1 MEELPTLVQKLTER
15 KAGPGAAGQRSAAE
29 LASPAAEFPG
39 HTPHHDTSRQLAPEC
54 EEFTPLLHRPLGL
67 TMQLAL
73 PYAMWAQGPV
83 LNSVPNGHCVFL
95 LFHLKPL

>member
-39 HTPHHDTSRQLAPEC
+39 HTPHHDTSRS
-54 EEFTPLLHRPLGL
+54 LHQSVKNSHLCSTNAGPDHAACF
-67 TMQLAL
+67 AL
-73 PYAMWAQGPV
+73 CNVGTRASSKFCA
-83 LNSVPNGHCVFL
+83 
-95 LFHLKPL
+95 